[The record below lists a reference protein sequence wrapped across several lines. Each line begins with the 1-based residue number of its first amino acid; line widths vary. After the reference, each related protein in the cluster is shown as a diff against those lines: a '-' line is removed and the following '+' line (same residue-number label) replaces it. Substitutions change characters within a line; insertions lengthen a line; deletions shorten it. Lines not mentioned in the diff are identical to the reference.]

1 MSSWFE
7 NLWQIVFSKDVH
19 STIFSPPCSSKI
31 DHQEA
36 ESIFPPPL
44 TWVSSW
50 LGCVIQSAQFPPDFP
65 DMLAFEAQPLC
76 CEQVHGSP
84 RSACGW
90 DPRSGLRQ
98 QPAPSS
104 TVCMRIQE
112 GTADDCSSHLQ
123 VFQPRSRLPVEQ
135 DKPSSPHSALCE
147 FLTHRVHCPIN
158 GFLYHWPLR

>member
-19 STIFSPPCSSKI
+19 STIFSPLCSSKI

-50 LGCVIQSAQFPPDFP
+50 LGYVIQSAQLPPDFP
-65 DMLAFEAQPLC
+65 DMLTFEAQPLC

-90 DPRSGLRQ
+90 DPAQVSDNSQHHHPLCVWGCRRGLQTIAAPTFRS
-98 QPAPSS
+98 SS
-104 TVCMRIQE
+104 RGPDSLWSRTSHPHLTVPC
-112 GTADDCSSHLQ
+112 
-123 VFQPRSRLPVEQ
+123 V
-135 DKPSSPHSALCE
+135 
-147 FLTHRVHCPIN
+147 N
-158 GFLYHWPLR
+158 Y